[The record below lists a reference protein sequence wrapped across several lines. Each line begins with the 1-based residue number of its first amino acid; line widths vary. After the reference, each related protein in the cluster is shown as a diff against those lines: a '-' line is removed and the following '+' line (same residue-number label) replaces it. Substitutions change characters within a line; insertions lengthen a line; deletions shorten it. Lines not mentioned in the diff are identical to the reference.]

1 MKKEF
6 YEYND
11 VTSSSF
17 VTYFFLR
24 PIHYVQKRRLA
35 TTDPRLC
42 VLLKIITVQHYNDEI
57 SYMPYSCIN
66 LMTLNV
72 LRLENYLA

>member
-1 MKKEF
+1 MKNEF
-6 YEYND
+6 YEYKE
-11 VTSSSF
+11 VTSCSF

-35 TTDPRLC
+35 TRLC
-42 VLLKIITVQHYNDEI
+42 VLLKSITVRHYNDEI
-57 SYMPYSCIN
+57 NYMPYNCIN

-72 LRLENYLA
+72 LRLEKYSA

>member
-1 MKKEF
+1 M
-6 YEYND
+6 
-11 VTSSSF
+11 SIRRLRPGF

-35 TTDPRLC
+35 TIDSRLC
-42 VLLKIITVQHYNDEI
+42 VLLKTITVRHYNDEI
-57 SYMPYSCIN
+57 NYMPYSCIN

-72 LRLENYLA
+72 LRLENYSA